1 MMLPIA
7 LTVACVLLVISLVA
21 CLLLYRQRA
30 ELAIQLHAALE
41 EATGLDKA
49 LAVARQV
56 HEHDEQQLEQFKQQV
71 DKHLKVLTGEALKD
85 SRDEFLKQAGE
96 RLKPITDLLRQYD
109 TQYKKIEQS
118 RSREYG
124 SLKQVTESLQSQ
136 TDALVTALRRP
147 EVRGRWG
154 EIALRRLL
162 ELAGMTDRCDF
173 SEQTTLDT
181 EEGRLRPDLIVRL
194 PNRRT
199 VVIDSKVVLDAF
211 LDAVHLPEGE
221 ERTARMRHHVQQIQE
236 QVKRLSSKA
245 YADHLG
251 ESPDFLVLFLPVE
264 SALYAATEVD
274 RDLLE
279 RAMEKKVIIATP
291 TVLLALLKAV
301 EMGWREQQVADN
313 ARKIRDLGEQLHDR
327 ISKALQDVVRV
338 GGSLEKTVRDY
349 NTLVGS
355 IDTRVMPSLRKFES
369 TGAKSAREVPGSIE
383 PIVTS
388 PRQIR
393 AVPEAAEAHD

>member
-1 MMLPIA
+1 MLPIA